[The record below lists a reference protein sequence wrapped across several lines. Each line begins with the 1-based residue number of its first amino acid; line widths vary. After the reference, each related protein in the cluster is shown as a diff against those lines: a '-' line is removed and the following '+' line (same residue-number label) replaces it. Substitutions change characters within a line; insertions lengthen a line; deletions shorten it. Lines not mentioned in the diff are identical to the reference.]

1 MNTLD
6 IESIRE
12 MSQQIPLKC
21 DYIKML
27 ILFGSRA
34 TGRTHAN
41 SDWDFAVLC
50 DEEKRQGYTKEN
62 PLVYFEIPLIL
73 GKIFGI
79 NPDTIDIV
87 ELNKSSQL
95 ISHYVVR
102 DGIILYE
109 QEEGEFEKFKQKS
122 LLDNGRVEEIYQDL
136 QQDINKFLKKWA
148 V

>member
-6 IESIRE
+6 IESIKE

-50 DEEKRQGYTKEN
+50 NEEKRQAYTKEN

-73 GKIFGI
+73 GEIFGI

-102 DGIILYE
+102 DGIMLYE

-122 LLDNGRVEEIYQDL
+122 LLDNGKVEEIYQDL
-136 QQDINKFLKKWA
+136 QKDINKFLKKWA

>member
-1 MNTLD
+1 
-6 IESIRE
+6 
-12 MSQQIPLKC
+12 
-21 DYIKML
+21 ML

-34 TGRTHAN
+34 AGRTHAN

-62 PLVYFEIPLIL
+62 PLVYFLIPLIL

-79 NPDTIDIV
+79 NPDRIDIV

-102 DGIILYE
+102 DGIMLYE
-109 QEEGEFEKFKQKS
+109 QEEGEFEKFKLKL